1 MNSDKFFYRSDETD
15 VEKTYFK
22 KLFKNKILLK
32 GGKFVVGLKNWM
44 NFYFNDSI

>member
-15 VEKTYFK
+15 VEKTYLK

-32 GGKFVVGLKNWM
+32 GRKICCWSKKLDEFL
-44 NFYFNDSI
+44 FQ